1 MVTGPLGFR
10 GRPVVAL
17 AIAVGIGCLLAWT
30 GIGPRLGIA
39 ATFVIFLFLYL
50 FNRSK
55 AG

>member
-10 GRPVVAL
+10 GRPAIAL
-17 AIAVGIGCLLAWT
+17 AIAAGIG
-30 GIGPRLGIA
+30 GILEWIGFGLRLGLA
-39 ATFVIFLFLYL
+39 ATVVIFLFVYL